1 MKKITY
7 SISLAILLTGCNEV
21 NSAKLNYQAQSCTAD
36 NSVSCNDIRVR
47 RAVLATKIAYQQM
60 IDEKDKFLSELGQTR
75 YEQLLGL
82 MRQKIEHL
90 EKQRPNL
97 YLRWFQGDSRY
108 YKDVDFGDHIDAE
121 IEKLLDTQHVASTN
135 STPVDLIQNGES
147 IHVASEQNQTD
158 HFSEKYEHSYTFTV
172 INPVLEK
179 DDALLL
185 DTQAGPIKFDMH
197 YTSVAQNFILEKLKQ
212 GDCIQFSAKDT
223 PVMNDDHQLYFET
236 YITDPQI
243 VQCTA
248 T

>member
-7 SISLAILLTGCNEV
+7 SISLTILLTGCNEV

-135 STPVDLIQNGES
+135 STPADLIQNGES

-185 DTQAGPIKFDMH
+185 DTEAGPIKFDMH

-248 T
+248 A

>member
-47 RAVLATKIAYQQM
+47 RAIVATQMGYQQM
-60 IDEKDKFLSELGQTR
+60 IDEKNKFVSELGQTR

-121 IEKLLDTQHVASTN
+121 IEKLLNTQHVASSN
-135 STPVDLIQNGES
+135 STPADLIQNGES

-185 DTQAGPIKFDMH
+185 DTEAGPIKFDMH

-248 T
+248 A

>member
-1 MKKITY
+1 
-7 SISLAILLTGCNEV
+7 
-21 NSAKLNYQAQSCTAD
+21 
-36 NSVSCNDIRVR
+36 
-47 RAVLATKIAYQQM
+47 
-60 IDEKDKFLSELGQTR
+60 
-75 YEQLLGL
+75 

-121 IEKLLDTQHVASTN
+121 IEKLLNTQHVASAN
-135 STPVDLIQNGES
+135 STPADLIQNGES
-147 IHVASEQNQTD
+147 IHIASEQNQTD
-158 HFSEKYEHSYTFTV
+158 HISEKYEHSYTFTV

-179 DDALLL
+179 DDTLLL
-185 DTQAGPIKFDMH
+185 DTEAGPIKFDIH

-223 PVMNDDHQLYFET
+223 PVMNNDHQLYFET

>member
-47 RAVLATKIAYQQM
+47 RAIVATKMGYQQM
-60 IDEKDKFLSELGQTR
+60 IDEKNKFVSELGQTR

-82 MRQKIEHL
+82 MKQKIEHL

-121 IEKLLDTQHVASTN
+121 IEKLLNTQHVASAN
-135 STPVDLIQNGES
+135 STPADLIQNGES
-147 IHVASEQNQTD
+147 IHIASEQNQTD

-185 DTQAGPIKFDMH
+185 DTEAGPIKFDMH

-248 T
+248 A

>member
-47 RAVLATKIAYQQM
+47 RAIVATQMGYQQM
-60 IDEKDKFLSELGQTR
+60 IDEKNKFVSELGQTR

-121 IEKLLDTQHVASTN
+121 IEKLLNTQHVASSN
-135 STPVDLIQNGES
+135 STPADLIQNGES

-185 DTQAGPIKFDMH
+185 DTEAGPIKFDMH
-197 YTSVAQNFILEKLKQ
+197 YTSVAQNFMLEKLKQ

-248 T
+248 A

>member
-47 RAVLATKIAYQQM
+47 RAIVATKMGYQQM
-60 IDEKDKFLSELGQTR
+60 IDEKNKFVSELGQTR

-121 IEKLLDTQHVASTN
+121 IEKLLNTQHVASSN
-135 STPVDLIQNGES
+135 STPADLIQNGES

-185 DTQAGPIKFDMH
+185 DTEAGPIKFDMH

-248 T
+248 A

>member
-47 RAVLATKIAYQQM
+47 RAIVVTKMGYQQM
-60 IDEKDKFLSELGQTR
+60 IDEKNKFLSELGQTR

-82 MRQKIEHL
+82 MKQKIEHL

-121 IEKLLDTQHVASTN
+121 IEKLLNTQHVASAN
-135 STPVDLIQNGES
+135 STPADLIQDNES

-185 DTQAGPIKFDMH
+185 DTEAGPIKFDMH

-248 T
+248 A

>member
-1 MKKITY
+1 MKKITCT
-7 SISLAILLTGCNEV
+7 ISLVILLTGCNEV

-47 RAVLATKIAYQQM
+47 QAVLATKIAYQQM

-108 YKDVDFGDHIDAE
+108 YKDVDFGDHINAE
-121 IEKLLDTQHVASTN
+121 IEKLLNTQHVASSN
-135 STPVDLIQNGES
+135 STPADLIQNGES

-158 HFSEKYEHSYTFTV
+158 HFSEKYEHSYTFKV

-179 DDALLL
+179 DNALFL
-185 DTQAGPIKFDMH
+185 DTEAGPIKLDMQ

-223 PVMNDDHQLYFET
+223 PIMNDDHQLYFET

-243 VQCTA
+243 VQCVA
-248 T
+248 S

>member
-47 RAVLATKIAYQQM
+47 RAIVVTKMGYQQM
-60 IDEKDKFLSELGQTR
+60 IDEKNKFVSELGQTR

-82 MRQKIEHL
+82 MRQKIELL

-121 IEKLLDTQHVASTN
+121 IEKLLNTQHVASSN
-135 STPVDLIQNGES
+135 STPADLIQNGES

-185 DTQAGPIKFDMH
+185 DTEAGPIKFDMH

-248 T
+248 A

>member
-1 MKKITY
+1 
-7 SISLAILLTGCNEV
+7 
-21 NSAKLNYQAQSCTAD
+21 
-36 NSVSCNDIRVR
+36 
-47 RAVLATKIAYQQM
+47 M
-60 IDEKDKFLSELGQTR
+60 IDEKNKFLSELGPTR

-82 MRQKIEHL
+82 MKQKIEHL
-90 EKQRPNL
+90 EKQRPNF

-108 YKDVDFGDHIDAE
+108 YKDVDFGDRIDAE
-121 IEKLLDTQHVASTN
+121 IEKLLNTQHVASSN
-135 STPVDLIQNGES
+135 STPADLIQDNES

-185 DTQAGPIKFDMH
+185 DTEAGPIKFDMH

-248 T
+248 A

>member
-121 IEKLLDTQHVASTN
+121 IEKLLNTQHVASAN
-135 STPVDLIQNGES
+135 STPADLIQNGES
-147 IHVASEQNQTD
+147 IHIASEQNQTD
-158 HFSEKYEHSYTFTV
+158 HISEKYEHSYTFTV

-179 DDALLL
+179 DDTLLL
-185 DTQAGPIKFDMH
+185 DTEAGPIKFDIH

-223 PVMNDDHQLYFET
+223 PVMNNDHQLYFET